1 MSAADPRLV
10 AVPREDLEADLGF
23 GAVVSRESRHRFL
36 NRDGTFNVRRE
47 GLRFWESLSAYHY
60 LLTIS
65 WSKFFGFVVASY
77 LAANAVFAVIYLMAG
92 SHALSGTHASTW
104 SGKFAER
111 FFFSVHTL

>member
-23 GAVVSRESRHRFL
+23 GAVVSRESRHRLL

-47 GLRFWESLSAYHY
+47 GLHFWESLSSYHS

-65 WSKFFGFVVASY
+65 WTRFFLIIVGAY
-77 LAANAVFAVIYLMAG
+77 LTANACFACIYLGAGDGALTGISAG
-92 SHALSGTHASTW
+92 S
-104 SGKFAER
+104 
-111 FFFSVHTL
+111 